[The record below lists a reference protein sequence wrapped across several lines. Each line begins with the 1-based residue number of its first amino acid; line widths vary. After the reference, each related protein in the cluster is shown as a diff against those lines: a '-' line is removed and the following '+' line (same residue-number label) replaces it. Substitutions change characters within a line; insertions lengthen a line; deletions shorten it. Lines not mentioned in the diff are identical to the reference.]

1 MQRMVSSR
9 GLRTLEAEEI
19 MDLIKTEFAGIPAGE
34 LILFTL
40 CETPHQRSHLEIELA
55 QRLMIAQD
63 MLEEHG
69 SDT

>member
-1 MQRMVSSR
+1 
-9 GLRTLEAEEI
+9 
-19 MDLIKTEFAGIPAGE
+19 MDLIKTEFAAIPTGE
-34 LILFTL
+34 LIQFTL